1 MGKFYDCVP
10 EELVP
15 WIKRQEMF
23 FVATAPL
30 SGSGHVNLS
39 PKGLRGTLHIVD
51 KTRVWYEDLSGSGVE
66 TISHL
71 RENGRITIMFC
82 AFEGAARIV
91 RLFGTGKRL
100 SGSRA
105 AIVMDVHKANSSCG
119 YAVPLYTFKQ
129 DRSTLLKWSDKM
141 EKLDEKF
148 AEDKGYATGPIE
160 ELPVSPDDEANT
172 RIYPERSM
180 KWWWAKTNL
189 RSIDGLP
196 GLHTAHVADA
206 IPKATVHLRGAGE
219 PPSDGTVIVLGNRIP
234 KETMRAL
241 LVPASREEVVRLVL
255 AVTLGVLVV
264 AVYVQVVVVPAC

>member
-15 WIKRQEMF
+15 WIKRQQMF

-30 SGSGHVNLS
+30 SASGHVNLS

-71 RENGRITIMFC
+71 RENGRITIIFC

-91 RLFGTGKRL
+91 RLFGIGKVFEFGTPEYFELIPPEQRL

-105 AIVMDVHKANSSCG
+105 AIVVDVHKANSSCG

-129 DRSTLLKWSDKM
+129 DRSTLLKWSDKI
-141 EKLDEKF
+141 L
-148 AEDKGYATGPIE
+148 G
-160 ELPVSPDDEANT
+160 DDTNT
-172 RIYPERSM
+172 RVYPERSM

-189 RSIDGLP
+189 HSIDGLP
-196 GLHTAHVADA
+196 GLHSAHITDA
-206 IPKATVHLRGAGE
+206 VPRATVHLEGAGE
-219 PPSDGTVIVLGNRIP
+219 PPSDGTVVVLGNRIP

-255 AVTLGVLVV
+255 AVTLGVTVA
-264 AVYVQVVVVPAC
+264 AVYVQVVGLRGC